1 MVRIS
6 ALPWRVPLFFWIS
19 PLKNK
24 GVEEQ
29 VQLENLR
36 NIGIIAHID
45 AGKTTTTER
54 ILYYTGLTH
63 KMGETHEGSSV
74 MDFLS
79 YEKERGITVA
89 SAATTCIWKGKTI
102 NIIDTPGHVD
112 FTAEVERSL
121 RILDGV
127 VVIFCSKGGVEPQ
140 SETVWRQADKYR
152 VPRIAYINK
161 MDAVGADF
169 FKVTGQIKNRLGANP
184 LVITLPVTEDDDF
197 LGVIDLIKMKYYTF
211 GGKLGN
217 EVVEMEIPESHLAEA
232 ESWRNAMI
240 ESLAENDEQ
249 LLEMYFNNETIPQEM
264 LIEALRVNT
273 VKGQIVP
280 VLCGSSYRN
289 IGVQLLLDAII
300 GYLPSPLD
308 GRPAT
313 ASIPEG
319 EEMVEI
325 IPDAGQPFAALIF
338 KIVSDRHVGK
348 LAFAR
353 IYSGT
358 VKAGSYVIN
367 SSKNK
372 KERIGRLVKM
382 HANHRE
388 EITEVSAGDIVAFIG
403 LKDVSTGDTICEEGY
418 NILLESIVFPEP
430 VIQIAIEPKTQ
441 NDQSKLGEALGKL
454 AAEDPT
460 FKVMYNQETGQTLIS
475 GMGELH
481 LEIVAERLAKEFM
494 VDFNIGQPQVAYKET
509 ISKDAEQVTRYVKQT
524 GGKGQYAHIV
534 LRLEPGEEG
543 FEFVNKI
550 VGGAIPREY
559 IPAVESG
566 VKQALQEGILK
577 GYPVVNV
584 KATLLDGSFH
594 EVDSSEMAFRTAAMI
609 ATKECLK
616 KAGPKLL
623 EPVMKLE
630 ITSPEE
636 FTGNIISNISNMRGR
651 LESMEMENNTQIIR
665 SCVPLVELFGY
676 STTLR
681 SLTQGRAGFSMQFSH
696 YEEGVIAS

>member
-1 MVRIS
+1 M
-6 ALPWRVPLFFWIS
+6 L
-19 PLKNK
+19 
-24 GVEEQ
+24 
-29 VQLENLR
+29 LENLR

-63 KMGETHEGSSV
+63 KIGETHDGASV

-89 SAATTCIWKGKTI
+89 SAATTCIWKGTSI

-169 FKVTGQIKNRLGANP
+169 FRVNEQIRTRLGANP
-184 LVITLPVTEDDDF
+184 LVITLPVINDDDF
-197 LGVIDLIKMKYYTF
+197 TGIIDLIKMKYYTF
-211 GGKLGN
+211 SGKLGN
-217 EVVEMEIPESHLAEA
+217 EVAEVEIPAEHLAEA
-232 ESWRNAMI
+232 EKWRQSMT
-240 ESLAENDEQ
+240 ESLAETDEK
-249 LLEMYFNNETIPQEM
+249 LLDMYFNNEPIANEL
-264 LIEALRVNT
+264 LIEAIRVNT
-273 VKGQIVP
+273 LSGKIVP

-289 IGVQLLLDAII
+289 IGVQLLLDCIVN
-300 GYLPSPLD
+300 YLPSPMD
-308 GRPAT
+308 VEPAVAT
-313 ASIPEG
+313 ILG
-319 EEMVEI
+319 TDDTVEI
-325 IPDAGQPFAALIF
+325 IPDSNGPFSALVF

-353 IYSGT
+353 VYSGT
-358 VKAGSYVIN
+358 IKAGSYVIN
-367 SSKNK
+367 STKDK

-388 EITEVSAGDIVAFIG
+388 EITDVYAGDIVAFIG
-403 LKDVSTGDTICEEGY
+403 LKDVSTGDTICSEG
-418 NILLESIVFPEP
+418 NNLLLESIIFPEP
-430 VIQIAIEPKTQ
+430 VIQISIEPKTQ
-441 NDQSKLGEALGKL
+441 NDQSKLGESLARL

-460 FKVMYNQETGQTLIS
+460 FKVTYNSETGQTLIA

-481 LEIVAERLAKEFM
+481 LEIVAERLSKEYM

-509 ISKDAEQVTRYVKQT
+509 ITQKAEQVTRYVKQT
-524 GGKGQYAHIV
+524 GGKGQFAHLV
-534 LRLEPGEEG
+534 LRLEPSEEG

-559 IPAVESG
+559 IPAVEAGIKQTLTEG
-566 VKQALQEGILK
+566 VLK
-577 GYPVVNV
+577 GFPVVNV

-594 EVDSSEMAFRTAAMI
+594 EVDSSEMAFRVAAMI
-609 ATKECLK
+609 STKDCLK
-616 KAGPKLL
+616 KAAPKLL

-630 ITSPEE
+630 ITTPEE
-636 FTGNIISNISNMRGR
+636 FTGNIINNISNMRGR

-665 SCVPLVELFGY
+665 GSVPLVELFGY

-681 SLTQGRAGFSMQFSH
+681 SLTQGRAAFSMQFSH
-696 YEEGVIAS
+696 YEERPITSIDK